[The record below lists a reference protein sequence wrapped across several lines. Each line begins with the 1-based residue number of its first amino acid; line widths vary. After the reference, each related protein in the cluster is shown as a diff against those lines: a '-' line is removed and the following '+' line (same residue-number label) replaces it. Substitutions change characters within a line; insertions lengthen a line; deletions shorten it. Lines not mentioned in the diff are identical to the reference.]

1 MNSEI
6 QFEIGGRYKN
16 RNGWYEVIE
25 INGDRLHVRCEKD
38 GIEANLGMEMQKRIM
53 ANMTLE
59 EKQESPPLVQNKIN
73 ISNESFKELY
83 KRVCATLK
91 DSGFD
96 MEDVVYPFPDFKK
109 MDDRTIFEGLCKAVF
124 TAQAKWETFEK
135 NLDRIDSLP
144 LLFNYDF
151 RKIENLTD
159 EEIKKIHKEMIEMKV
174 RDWLLHR
181 KLKYF
186 RENARIFTNLL
197 EKGTSMHEFLRKE
210 LSDKEMLIKKLTSNG
225 SSYKLS
231 GVGLPICCEFF
242 KNIGVD
248 DFKPDVH
255 MVYLFSRL
263 GITEIK
269 NPKIP
274 TVRELY
280 SIRATGMDIAK
291 SNNEPFHVVDNVLW
305 FFCAEGKAEICTTN
319 KPKCFKCKLRNEEP
333 VMCGGNFIH
342 NHKTCKQIEY

>member
-1 MNSEI
+1 MMNNEVA
-6 QFEIGGRYKN
+6 FEIGGRYCN
-16 RNGWYEVIE
+16 RIGQYEVLW
-25 INGDRLHVRCEKD
+25 INGDQLRVLYEKNRTED
-38 GIEANLGMEMQKRIM
+38 TFSMEMQKRIIT
-53 ANMTLE
+53 NIILE
-59 EKQESPPLVQNKIN
+59 GKQESPLVENRIC
-73 ISNESFKELY
+73 ISKESYKELF
-83 KRVCATLK
+83 KRVYSTLK
-91 DSGFD
+91 DSGYEMKD
-96 MEDVVYPFPDFKK
+96 IVYPFPDFKK
-109 MDDRTIFEGLCKAVF
+109 MDDRSIFEGLCKAIF
-124 TAQAKWETFEK
+124 TAQAKWESYEK

-197 EKGTSMHEFLRKE
+197 GKGTSMHEFLRKE
-210 LSDKEMLIKKLTSNG
+210 LSDKGMLIKKLTSNG

-231 GVGLPICCEFF
+231 GVGVPICCEFF

-255 MVYLFSRL
+255 MVYLFRRL
-263 GITEIK
+263 GIAEIK
-269 NPKIP
+269 KLKAP
-274 TVRELY
+274 TVKELY
-280 SIRATGMDIAK
+280 SIRSVGMDIAK
-291 SNNEPFHVVDNVLW
+291 INNEPFHVVDNVLW

-319 KPKCFKCKLRNEEP
+319 NPKCFKCRLRIEKP
-333 VMCGGNFIH
+333 VMCIGNFIPNRKH
-342 NHKTCKQIEY
+342 CK